1 LEHPFVAVI
10 QVGAGTVTVP
20 TKRKKSSKS
29 SQSKGGERLFDQVI
43 KLTGLP
49 ANAVK
54 KELKILLDK
63 KNIDVN
69 NLTLEQ
75 LRAVVASYLREIMI
89 GILERSQS
97 KSKNERH
104 H

>member
-1 LEHPFVAVI
+1 MEPK
-10 QVGAGTVTVP
+10 
-20 TKRKKSSKS
+20 KRRTQTKSSRAKATKTKAS
-29 SQSKGGERLFDQVI
+29 PGEGLFEHVV

-54 KELKILLDK
+54 KELKALLDK

-69 NLTLEQ
+69 SLTLEQ
-75 LRAVVASYLREIMI
+75 LRAVVASYLREIMM
-89 GILERSQS
+89 GILER
-97 KSKNERH
+97 NHARGRHDRH